1 MLLRFCWILK
11 STMYCKTI
19 LRACWILDVFQNFS
33 SKCRFYFQRLV
44 KLPNRMARVSDLINI
59 IVLNIDDHHHDHH
72 KGSLHHEHHKG
83 SLHHNHYHEQDDDYE
98 HAGKTLWNWEE
109 AGPKQARAPKPDLR
123 PEYDLT
129 ENSWSLQ
136 IVIGIVVIIIAII
149 IFSSPSSSYYF
160 ETPSSI
166 SSWSW
171 LSSSWPSSLS
181 MMVHHQ

>member
-1 MLLRFCWILK
+1 
-11 STMYCKTI
+11 
-19 LRACWILDVFQNFS
+19 
-33 SKCRFYFQRLV
+33 
-44 KLPNRMARVSDLINI
+44 MARVSDLINI

-98 HAGKTLWNWEE
+98 QAAGKTLWNWEE

-129 ENSWSLQ
+129 ENSWSLL
-136 IVIGIVVIIIAII
+136 IVIGIVVIIIAIIIFAII

-166 SSWSW
+166 SSRSW

-181 MMVHHQ
+181 MMVHHH